1 MADARRIMATRVALL
16 SLALISLA
24 GALLVVGLTGR
35 GAGPATRSPRG
46 PTGAAKVSAGGGHSS
61 AGGIGG
67 PQRRQ
72 VLDVSGFTAIQTNAP
87 AWKPEDSL
95 QEIARA
101 WDRPGMRL
109 LPLFEREL
117 ESYRGTGDP
126 SATLAILIVKA
137 TLWNAEGR
145 PDRAYQELEA
155 ARAIAE
161 SDAAVRSRWLS
172 TIIYAQGV
180 TSLRRGEN
188 DNCIDCR
195 GEGSCI
201 LPIAPTAVHIKPTGS
216 RLAIRHFT
224 ELLEAF
230 PDDLEVRWLLNLA
243 HMTLGEHPA
252 QVDPRHLIALDRFRD
267 SESDIGRFRD
277 VGHLVGVNRFNQAGA
292 GILEDFDGDGR
303 LDLVVSSFDPTE
315 PMALYRNA
323 GDGTFQDRSAAA
335 GVTDQ
340 LGGMFCVQA
349 DYNNDGRMDVFV
361 ARGAWL
367 PVAMRPSLLR
377 NDGGGRFTDV
387 TRAAGLLNPV
397 NSISAAWGDY
407 DNDGHLDLF
416 VCCELQPNRLYRNR
430 GDGTFEEVA
439 ARAGLHC
446 ESVTR
451 RANCCKGATWIDYDN
466 DDYPDLFLDFLHGS
480 SALFHNNR
488 DGTFGDATESMGVDG
503 PREGFSCW
511 AWDYDND
518 GWLDVF
524 ATCYDR
530 TLADVVRGL
539 IGQPHRRVSNRLF
552 HNRGGRSFEDVT
564 EAAGLDQVFETMGSN
579 FADFDNDGFLDMY
592 LGTGE
597 PNIATLIPNR
607 MFKNVDGRR
616 FAEVTGRSGTGH
628 LQKGHG
634 ISCGDWDRDG
644 DVDLFVQT
652 GGVVNGDKYH
662 NVLFQN
668 PGQGNRWLSLKLVGK
683 TTNRAAVGARIKVV
697 TAGDRPQTIHRL
709 VSSGSSFGA
718 NPLEPLI
725 GLGRAEKVA
734 VLEVHWPTSRTTQ
747 VFRDIAPD
755 QAIEIVEHVE
765 GYRKRD
771 YRPIAL
777 PASE

>member
-1 MADARRIMATRVALL
+1 MADARRVAATRVALL
-16 SLALISLA
+16 SLLLTFVAA
-24 GALLVVGLTGR
+24 ALLVVGLTGQGGTWPGSTR
-35 GAGPATRSPRG
+35 GRTAAAPGAAGSGAGASGR
-46 PTGAAKVSAGGGHSS
+46 AGDLK
-61 AGGIGG
+61 
-67 PQRRQ
+67 RRMI
-72 VLDVSGFTAIQTNAP
+72 LDVSGFSAILANPP

-101 WDRPGMRL
+101 WDQPGMRL
-109 LPLFEREL
+109 VPPFEREL
-117 ESYRGTGDP
+117 VSYRRAGDV
-126 SATLAILIVKA
+126 SASVAILIVKA

-161 SDAAVRSRWLS
+161 SDAAARSQWLN
-172 TIIYAQGV
+172 TIVYAQGV

-201 LPIAPTAVHIKPTGS
+201 LPIGPAAVHTRPAGS

-230 PDDLEVRWLLNLA
+230 PDDLEARWLLNLA

-252 QVDPRHLIALDRFRD
+252 QVDPRYRIELDRFRD
-267 SESDIGRFRD
+267 SEVDIGRFRD
-277 VGHLVGVNRFNQAGA
+277 VGHLVGVNRFNQAGS

-315 PMALYRNA
+315 PMAIYRNTGA
-323 GDGTFQDRSAAA
+323 GTFEERGAAA
-335 GVTDQ
+335 GVADQ

-349 DYNNDGRMDVFV
+349 DYNNDGRMDIYV

-377 NDGGGRFTDV
+377 NEGGGRFTDV
-387 TRAAGLLNPV
+387 TRAAGLLVPV
-397 NSISAAWGDY
+397 NSISAAWADY

-430 GDGTFEEVA
+430 GNGTFEEVA

-480 SALFHNNR
+480 AALFHNNR
-488 DGTFGDATESMGVDG
+488 DGTFRDVTESMAVDG

-530 TLADVVRGL
+530 SLDDVVKGL
-539 IGQPHRRVSNRLF
+539 TGQPHGRASNRLF
-552 HNRGGRSFEDVT
+552 HNRGGRSFEDAT
-564 EAAGLDQVFETMGSN
+564 KAAGLDLVFETMGSN

-662 NVLFQN
+662 NILFQN
-668 PGQGNRWLSLKLVGK
+668 PGQGNRWLSVKLVGK
-683 TTNRAAVGARIKVV
+683 TTNRAAIGARIKVV
-697 TAGDRPQTIHRL
+697 TAGDRPLTIHRL

-718 NPLEPLI
+718 NPLEQLI
-725 GLGRAEKVA
+725 GLARAEKVA

-747 VFRDIAPD
+747 VFRDIAPN
-755 QAIEIVEHVE
+755 QAIEVVEHAE
-765 GYRKRD
+765 SYRKRD
-771 YRPIAL
+771 YRPIPL
-777 PASE
+777 PESE